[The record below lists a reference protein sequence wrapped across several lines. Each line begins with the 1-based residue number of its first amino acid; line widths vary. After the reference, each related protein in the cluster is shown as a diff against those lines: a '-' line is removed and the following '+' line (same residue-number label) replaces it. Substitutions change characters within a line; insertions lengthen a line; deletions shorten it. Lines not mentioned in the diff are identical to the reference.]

1 MTTARDL
8 MSSPAQ
14 TLNETDSLVT
24 AAQAFKHGDVGSMPV
39 LAADGRLVG
48 MVTDRD
54 LVVRGLADGID
65 PGRGTLSDVLT
76 ETVVVLNVDDEVDAI
91 VRAFSENQVRRVPVL
106 DGQEVVGIISQADIA
121 RELSNERTGQVVEAI
136 SRD

>member
-1 MTTARDL
+1 M
-8 MSSPAQ
+8 
-14 TLNETDSLVT
+14 
-24 AAQAFKHGDVGSMPV
+24 
-39 LAADGRLVG
+39 
-48 MVTDRD
+48 
-54 LVVRGLADGID
+54 
-65 PGRGTLSDVLT
+65 
-76 ETVVVLNVDDEVDAI
+76 LNVDDEVDAI